1 MRHALSAAPPV
12 QFSLIYLAL
21 CGNTLAK
28 AGEQAYADIRS
39 PLALLSNLRQ
49 YARVSA
55 HIGALGL
62 GIAWIASHAVLVYLI
77 RMRKQ
82 AKAEATGKRC

>member
-39 PLALLSNLRQ
+39 PLALLSNPRQ
-49 YARVSA
+49 YA
-55 HIGALGL
+55 HILIVGGL
-62 GIAWIASHAVLVYLI
+62 GVASQAVPVYLI

-82 AKAEATGKRC
+82 AKAEATGKQM